1 MGSEMEAQS
10 ARQELG
16 LEWLWLKAVSL
27 PLVEL
32 VELTPWTALMSG
44 SPSQMG
50 GLSERTRRSQ
60 QQCTASQQS
69 LSPLRISVLPT
80 NISHKCST
88 AASSDLYLYSTLL
101 PTLSF
106 YNTC

>member
-16 LEWLWLKAVSL
+16 LEWLWLMAGSL

-50 GLSERTRRSQ
+50 GFPERTKGYQ

-69 LSPLRISVLPT
+69 LSTLRISVLPT
-80 NISHKCST
+80 NINHKCST
-88 AASSDLYLYSTLL
+88 SASFDLSLYSTL
-101 PTLSF
+101 
-106 YNTC
+106 